1 MASPAL
7 AVLEF
12 ASVAAGIGAGDAMVK
27 RVELAVA
34 RAGTVHPGRFIVLV
48 GGDNASVEEAIA
60 AGVAAAEAD
69 LVDLVYLPD
78 VHPDV
83 LAAVGGRRVSGAG
96 EALGVVETS
105 TVAGAVEA
113 ADAGV
118 KEASVV
124 LGELRLAD
132 DLGGKGYM
140 LFYGT
145 VGDVEAAVD
154 AACARLGAPG
164 QLVGWR
170 VVPRLHGEMR
180 DNLDADG
187 RFRQRAEGI
196 GE

>member
-7 AVLEF
+7 ALLEF
-12 ASVAAGIGAGDAMVK
+12 GSVAVGISAGDAMVK
-27 RVELAVA
+27 RAALEVT
-34 RAGTVHPGRFIVLV
+34 RAGTVHPGRFLVLV
-48 GGDNASVEEAIA
+48 GGDNASVEEAVA
-60 AGVAAAEAD
+60 AGLAAGEAD
-69 LVDLVYLPD
+69 LVDITYLPD
-78 VHPDV
+78 VHPSV
-83 LAAVGGRRVSGAG
+83 LAAVGGARRAGSG
-96 EALGVVETS
+96 EALGIVETS

-132 DLGGKGYM
+132 DLGGKAYM

-154 AACARLGAPG
+154 AACGRLGAPG
-164 QLVGWR
+164 QLVGRR

-180 DNLDADG
+180 ENLDADG
-187 RFRQRAEGI
+187 RFRQRTEGI